1 MSKHTTLEQLKLLAQ
16 RTKGEISK
24 VESKSLVGVKVNG
37 VALAIADKMVD
48 ILIASGTANGTLA
61 VNGKDVAMTEDNSS
75 VSALVPLTVTN
86 TRGFDLPRT
95 GGRGNALIYGLGIA
109 ALLTAG
115 GIAVFYLRKR
125 RHG

>member
-1 MSKHTTLEQLKLLAQ
+1 MSSDSDAICSVCGKALK
-16 RTKGEISK
+16 
-24 VESKSLVGVKVNG
+24 
-37 VALAIADKMVD
+37 
-48 ILIASGTANGTLA
+48 TAA
-61 VNGKDVAMTEDNSS
+61 AKVNGKDVDMTEDNSS

-86 TRGFDLPRT
+86 TRGFDLPKT

-115 GIAVFYLRKR
+115 GITVFYLRKR